1 MAIFRQVHTDFWI
14 DSKVQDTFTA
24 NDRYFMLFL
33 LTNPATN
40 MIGCYEMSKKNIAY
54 YMGFDHEKNWETKIS
69 SLIDRFVRVHK
80 IIMYDE
86 ATKEILIL
94 NWAKFNWANNPKY
107 FPKMKN
113 ELQSVK
119 SSLYRDILSKKLSLL
134 FKTEVKID
142 TLSIPYQYPIDSLTR
157 VENEN
162 ENDKENENENDK
174 DILSAENHQTS
185 HVSEIISYLNK
196 KTNSKFKH
204 DTPNTVKSI
213 KARFNQGYTLEDFIS
228 VINIKTIEWLGTDME
243 KFLRPETLFGTK
255 FESYLNQKVSKT
267 SKSHPDKKGSV
278 DDATAI

>member
-69 SLIDRFVRVHK
+69 TLIDRFVRVHK

-113 ELQSVK
+113 ELQNIK

-142 TLSIPYQYPIDSLTR
+142 SLSIPYQYPIDSLTR

-174 DILSAENHQTS
+174 DILSAENHQTE

-204 DTPNTVKSI
+204 DTPKTVKTI
-213 KARFNQGYTLEDFIS
+213 KARFNEGFKEEDFIS

-243 KFLRPETLFGTK
+243 QYLRPETLFGTK
-255 FESYLNQKVSKT
+255 FESYLNQKSPSKQEPT
-267 SKSHPDKKGSV
+267 KKRGLS
-278 DDATAI
+278 DATAI